1 MLKTLFAGVIALC
14 LCTASPAAHAQAGSG
29 NQWILGAWRINVSIG
44 DEGYVGIAN
53 VFEVQEGRYE
63 AHITL
68 ISASSGT
75 SATELARVTVDGDA
89 VILDSYDIVQSN
101 EPSGWDR
108 DDFTLHRDGDDMSGT
123 LQDEGG
129 ETGEDAH
136 FFR

>member
-1 MLKTLFAGVIALC
+1 MIKTLFAGLVALC
-14 LCTASPAAHAQAGSG
+14 LWAAAPLAHAQAG
-29 NQWILGAWRINVSIG
+29 NEWILGAWRINVSIG
-44 DEGYVGIAN
+44 DQGYVGIAN
-53 VFEVQEGRYE
+53 IFEVQEGRYE

-89 VILDSYDIVQSN
+89 VIIDSYDVVQTN

-108 DDFTLHRDGDDMSGT
+108 DDFTLHRDGDRMFGS
-123 LQDEGG
+123 LRDEKG
-129 ETGEDAH
+129 EVGDDAH